1 MIRAGL
7 LLLLAFGAS
16 PTAAAERRV
25 AIGSF
30 DRIRIDGPFEV
41 HIATGRS
48 PGGTIAGDASAIDT
62 VELHVDGST
71 LVLQRGT
78 GGWAEQRRAAPTTPI
93 IVTLAT
99 TELTAASVIAGGT
112 LSVTRMHGGRI
123 DLSVTGTGTITVDDA
138 SGDALNATVIGAG
151 SVSVAGRVGTARLV
165 TNGTGAIDA
174 GALDAGDLFVRL
186 DGPGVTRARARYNAG
201 VDDVGLGRVTVL
213 GNPRCTVHASAG
225 GPVSCGAT
233 R

>member
-1 MIRAGL
+1 MIRPL
-7 LLLLAFGAS
+7 FLFLALVAS

-25 AIGSF
+25 AIARF
-30 DRIRIDGPFEV
+30 DRVRIDGPFEV
-41 HIATGRS
+41 HINTGRS
-48 PGGTIAGDASAIDT
+48 PGGMIAGNASAIDT

-71 LVLQRGT
+71 LVIQRGT
-78 GGWAEQRRAAPTTPI
+78 GGWAEQHRAAATTPI
-93 IVTLAT
+93 VVTLGT
-99 TELTAASVIAGGT
+99 TSLTAALVIAGGK
-112 LSVTRMHGGRI
+112 LSVTRMRGDRI
-123 DLSVTGTGTITVDDA
+123 DLSITGTGSIAVDDA

-151 SVSVAGRVGTARLV
+151 SLGVAGRVGTARLV
-165 TNGTGAIDA
+165 TNGTGTIDA
-174 GALDAGDLFVRL
+174 GGLDAGDLFVRL

-213 GNPRCTVHASAG
+213 GNPKCTVHALAG